1 MIARLYCSFRRNS
14 HAPCLHPV
22 IHLELPF
29 PSLHCF
35 PDSSVSCAPKPPSL
49 RACSKSPRSHSVF
62 ISSGDDDYFRNF
74 ILFIRSKG
82 CIAFLD
88 HRWSGQDFGIFFFFF
103 YLLFPSPSIYL
114 CVLVLNNPRNCLGHA
129 LHWNPSKHIYRLPK
143 ILYIWNCL
151 CEGKKTTIFKKS
163 NSGHNQSQV
172 KSLPQSHRGCLLKM
186 QIPGFYIEPT

>member
-88 HRWSGQDFGIFFFFF
+88 HRWSGQDFGIFFFFLTLIISLTF
-103 YLLFPSPSIYL
+103 HLPLCSCIEQPKKLLRACTPL
-114 CVLVLNNPRNCLGHA
+114 K
-129 LHWNPSKHIYRLPK
+129 SKQTHL
-143 ILYIWNCL
+143 
-151 CEGKKTTIFKKS
+151 
-163 NSGHNQSQV
+163 
-172 KSLPQSHRGCLLKM
+172 
-186 QIPGFYIEPT
+186 